1 MRSLGLQSQSKIY
14 YFKIF
19 ILQKFPNS
27 KLLEFLILLNKTFLV
42 LTCYVKECPFSLG
55 FGCPIVDKCR
65 HLLAKGL
72 RHSFH
77 TAANKLPS
85 TTGERRRRCCRRTR
99 WRKTAAQGEWHTM
112 VGRDLFGWLVSPE
125 YSTFVEG
132 IECFPS

>member
-1 MRSLGLQSQSKIY
+1 MRSLGLRSQSKIY

-55 FGCPIVDKCR
+55 FGCPMAIVDKCR

-77 TAANKLPS
+77 TAANSCLRQQESVADDVVEGPGGVKPQ
-85 TTGERRRRCCRRTR
+85 
-99 WRKTAAQGEWHTM
+99 RKENGIQW
-112 VGRDLFGWLVSPE
+112 SE